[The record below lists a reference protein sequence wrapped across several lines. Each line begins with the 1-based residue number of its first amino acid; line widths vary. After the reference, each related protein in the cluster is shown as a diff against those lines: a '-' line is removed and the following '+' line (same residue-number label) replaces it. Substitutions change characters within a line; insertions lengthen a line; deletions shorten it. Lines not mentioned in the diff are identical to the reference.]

1 MHRDDEDTLVTDPM
15 VDAIDDGD
23 TPANGTPPLSVLE
36 RLKARRGELAET
48 RTFDLEVPGTGGL
61 LVLRLGVLPRQRL
74 AALTQ
79 RATKG
84 GAEADLNLN
93 ADTLIAATRNVLARN
108 HPCPSGPRRGVR
120 ARTLPGPRDRRLRRP
135 VPRMGER
142 RRQRARRGVRGG
154 IAGSAEVKMA
164 AFMATRGLPA
174 LRYLTTGD
182 DTERLVFATV
192 AREIAV
198 AEEREARKA
207 RG

>member
-108 HPCPSGPRRGVR
+108 HRDDPLTPIDPDPANPVRIDERLAAMLGLPEATR
-120 ARTLPGPRDRRLRRP
+120 ARQVLDAVFGLAPSPDLAIGVSAGQYLEWASAADSELDEEFVGESQAAPR
-135 VPRMGER
+135 
-142 RRQRARRGVRGG
+142 
-154 IAGSAEVKMA
+154 
-164 AFMATRGLPA
+164 
-174 LRYLTTGD
+174 
-182 DTERLVFATV
+182 
-192 AREIAV
+192 
-198 AEEREARKA
+198 
-207 RG
+207 